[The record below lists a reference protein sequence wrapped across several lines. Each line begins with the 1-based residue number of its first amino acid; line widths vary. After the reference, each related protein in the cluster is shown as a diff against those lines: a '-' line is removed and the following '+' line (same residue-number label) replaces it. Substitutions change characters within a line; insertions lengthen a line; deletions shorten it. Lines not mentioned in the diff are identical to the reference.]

1 MKHRRYSPLFNSS
14 ETHITEPQIQ
24 SCVWLNRCDVTTD
37 HIYITA
43 TYWKKKNVFREHAT
57 FVCFPNCTRRV
68 LFKTTY
74 VLSDIFE
81 R

>member
-1 MKHRRYSPLFNSS
+1 MNRY
-14 ETHITEPQIQ
+14 
-24 SCVWLNRCDVTTD
+24 DVTTD

-43 TYWKKKNVFREHAT
+43 TYWKKNVFREHAT

-68 LFKTTY
+68 LSKTTY
-74 VLSDIFE
+74 ILSRIHSSVNFFLPY